1 MGLSGRVPN
10 HQRFIAN
17 RLLIWSVRSS
27 TARMGNQDLG
37 DIHHLP
43 EQARL
48 GDLCIPQRGI
58 FAVGRAF
65 FEPLD
70 LARHALTTST
80 SSG

>member
-1 MGLSGRVPN
+1 MGSLVLRAGRMGLSGRVPN

-43 EQARL
+43 E
-48 GDLCIPQRGI
+48 
-58 FAVGRAF
+58 
-65 FEPLD
+65 
-70 LARHALTTST
+70 
-80 SSG
+80 